1 MTRLG
6 GWAGVAALVV
16 FSLVLAGRP
25 AGPSTVGERADAI
38 AATLRCPVCQGLS
51 VKDSDSPT
59 ARDLRADIRRRVE
72 AGQSASQVRS
82 AYVARYGEWILLR
95 PDRDGFGAVVW
106 LVPPLAGA
114 AAAAGLVVALHGWR
128 RRGRPAT
135 DEDRQ
140 LVERAR
146 AAARPT

>member
-6 GWAGVAALVV
+6 AWAVVATLVV
-16 FSLVLAGRP
+16 FSLVLATRSGAP
-25 AGPSTVGERADAI
+25 TTVGERADAI

-59 ARDLRADIRRRVE
+59 ARDLRADIRRRLE
-72 AGQSASQVRS
+72 AGQSASQIRA

-95 PDRDGFGAVVW
+95 PHRDGFAAVVW
-106 LVPPLAGA
+106 LAPPLVGAGA
-114 AAAAGLVVALHGWR
+114 AGGLVVALGRWR

-135 DEDRQ
+135 DADRR

-146 AAARPT
+146 AAAPPR